1 MSRSR
6 INWIFVCGF
15 VILLGGLQCGMT
27 GSPVVFAQTG
37 HESPRFGGQNPYS
50 LNVRLSSR
58 TIRPPNDLIKEIIP
72 LKGIQAARPR
82 VGPPPQAAIIE
93 DDRRKRLVILSTEDS
108 GLISA
113 YVLEDLDLKPHLTE
127 VARCAQ
133 EHHCGEDRMA
143 LTGGLGCVAICVKN
157 VLDKILEP

>member
-1 MSRSR
+1 M
-6 INWIFVCGF
+6 CGV
-15 VILLGGLQCGMT
+15 VILLGGLVGGLT
-27 GSPVVFAQTG
+27 GNHVVFAKNG
-37 HESPRFGGQNPYS
+37 HESHRLEGLNPYS

-58 TIRPPNDLIKEIIP
+58 TIRPPINLIKEIIP

-93 DDRRKRLVILSTEDS
+93 DDQRRRLVILSTEDS
-108 GLISA
+108 GLITA